1 MSYVIVANG
10 TASSTTL
17 LVDDVELALQFT
29 DHFSLIRQLIATC
42 DGCLLVAPFLYEDF
56 NVIFDDLAIS
66 NVEFE
71 LISSCATRIL
81 DIVPDERI
89 INSYVLSAAGERFSV
104 SLSTV
109 ELLPD
114 GTGTLMRVTEHGAY
128 FDGNPEGP
136 KMRVHGIGEQL

>member
-1 MSYVIVANG
+1 MSIGN
-10 TASSTTL
+10 
-17 LVDDVELALQFT
+17 
-29 DHFSLIRQLIATC
+29 
-42 DGCLLVAPFLYEDF
+42 PPKDF